1 MYNKICVKIFS
12 LSVVT
17 LEFFVSRIYY
27 FSILHVYISIY
38 IYICIYIITK
48 NVLTRTPARHND
60 ALFSPAS
67 YSPIGTPRTRRVT
80 AGSGKI
86 VYTLGNPTT
95 INNAQ
100 WSLSSQP
107 KITVKQLLQHNG
119 KTLDINAKYMY
130 DRLSQKADIAA
141 DRIFNISKS
150 LCMKVFG
157 KKSEDYILSHVDVHT
172 QETVKVV
179 GTIYSDYD
187 GALDS
192 ASTLLVGSDVMMC
205 RTVRLNFSKMKSV
218 AVFPGQVVLASGIN
232 PRGDVFM
239 VEELITEQDLMM
251 PSPPRLADQLSFVVA
266 AGPFTNADDLVYD
279 PLQDLVTY
287 LKENKPNVLI
297 LTGPFVD
304 SNHKLIKEN
313 VTRTETF
320 EMFFEKIMD
329 GIIDTV
335 GTDTTILVVAS
346 YRDAHADPV
355 YPTMPMTLGR
365 TYSNVHMLPDPSL
378 VDLNGLTIGLTSTD
392 ILDHILTQE
401 LAVNAGDKVKRAV
414 NYLFHQKS
422 FYPLNPP
429 IEDTINFDSD
439 LASKFANI
447 DQIPNI
453 IILPSDQKCFLRLVN
468 GCLAINPGRLAD
480 INGGTFARFI
490 ITPTDP
496 KEENNPFS
504 YIGCQVRKV

>member
-1 MYNKICVKIFS
+1 M
-12 LSVVT
+12 
-17 LEFFVSRIYY
+17 
-27 FSILHVYISIY
+27 H
-38 IYICIYIITK
+38 
-48 NVLTRTPARHND
+48 
-60 ALFSPAS
+60 
-67 YSPIGTPRTRRVT
+67 
-80 AGSGKI
+80 
-86 VYTLGNPTT
+86 
-95 INNAQ
+95 
-100 WSLSSQP
+100 
-107 KITVKQLLQHNG
+107 
-119 KTLDINAKYMY
+119 
-130 DRLSQKADIAA
+130 DRLSQKADVAA

-157 KKSEDYILSHVDVHT
+157 EKTEDYVLSHVDVHT
-172 QETVKVV
+172 QETVKTI

-192 ASTLLVGSDVMMC
+192 ASTLLVGSDIMMC

-232 PRGDVFM
+232 PRGDVFV
-239 VEELITEQDLMM
+239 VEELFTEQDLMM
-251 PSPPRLADQLSFVVA
+251 PSPPRLAEQLSFVVA
-266 AGPFTNADDLVYD
+266 AGPFTNDDDLVYD

-313 VTRTETF
+313 A
-320 EMFFEKIMD
+320 
-329 GIIDTV
+329 V

-346 YRDAHADPV
+346 YHDVHADPV
-355 YPTMPMTLGR
+355 YPTMPMTLSR
-365 TYSNVHMLPDPSL
+365 AYSNVHMLPDPSL

-392 ILDHILTQE
+392 ILNHILTQE

-480 INGGTFARFI
+480 VNGGTFARFI
-490 ITPTDP
+490 ITPTEP
-496 KEENNPFS
+496 KEESNPFS